1 MTQNISAPAVST
13 TQSGAPVTSDAHSQ
27 ATGADGAIILTD
39 HYLIEKLAQFNR
51 ERVPERV
58 VHAKGSAAHGYFEVT
73 QDVTQWCR
81 ADFLSEVGK
90 RTKTFLRFSTVAG
103 EQGSPDTW
111 RDPRGFALKHYTE
124 HGNYDMVGNN
134 TPVFFVR
141 DPLKFSDFIHS
152 QKRDPRSGLR
162 DETYMWDFWSLT
174 PESLHQVLWL
184 MGDRGVPK
192 SYRHMNGYSS
202 HTYRWVNAGGEAFW
216 VKYHYKVDQGIEF
229 FTQEEADE
237 MAGTDPDFHR
247 HDLFDAIEKG
257 DYPSWT
263 LKVQVMPEAEAA
275 GYHFN
280 PFDLTKVWPH
290 GDYPLHEVGRLV
302 LDRNP
307 DNFFAETEQAA
318 FEPGNMV
325 PGIEPSP
332 DKMLQNRL
340 ISYTDAHR
348 YRAGANYARLP
359 INCPL
364 HAANDTHSR
373 DGLGRPDGNHGGRP
387 NYAPNSFDD
396 PPADGTW
403 NESSFEVAG
412 EIGRYDYEQHYKDTD
427 SEQPAAHWNM
437 LDDGERERLV
447 GNIAGHLGEVTDE
460 GIRQR
465 SLAYL
470 SQASQELSDRV
481 SQEMEAP
488 SEVGSPTA

>member
-1 MTQNISAPAVST
+1 MTEQDGPRTDQHGTPAPDNDHSITVGPRGPILMQDRYMFEKM
-13 TQSGAPVTSDAHSQ
+13 QS
-27 ATGADGAIILTD
+27 
-39 HYLIEKLAQFNR
+39 FNR

-73 QDVTQWCR
+73 EDVTRWTK
-81 ADFLSEVGK
+81 ADFLSEIGK

-141 DPLKFSDFIHS
+141 DPIKFSDFIHS

-162 DETYMWDFWSLT
+162 DETYMWDFWSLS

-184 MGDRGVPK
+184 MGDRGVPRTF
-192 SYRHMNGYSS
+192 RHMNGYSS
-202 HTYRWVNAGGEAFW
+202 HTYRWVNDAGEGFW
-216 VKYHYKVDQGIEF
+216 VKYHYKTDQGIEF
-229 FTQEEADE
+229 LTGDEADE

-247 HDLFDAIEKG
+247 HDLFNAIEQG
-257 DYPSWT
+257 DHPSWT

-275 GYHFN
+275 DYRFN

-307 DNFFAETEQAA
+307 DNFFAETEQSA

-325 PGIEPSP
+325 AGIEPSP

-340 ISYTDAHR
+340 ISYADTHR
-348 YRAGANYARLP
+348 HRIGSNYARLP
-359 INCPL
+359 INCPM
-364 HAANDTHSR
+364 HPANDPQNR
-373 DGLGRPDGNHGGRP
+373 DGHMRADGNHADRP
-387 NYAPNSFDD
+387 NYSPNSFDD
-396 PPADGTW
+396 PSADGTW
-403 NESSFEVAG
+403 NESEVHYG
-412 EIGRYDYEQHYKDTD
+412 GPIGRFDYEQHYKDTD
-427 SEQPAAHWNM
+427 GEQPAAFWSM

-447 GNIAGHLGEVTDE
+447 GNIAGHLGEVNDE
-460 GIRQR
+460 GIRGR
-465 SLAYL
+465 SLEYL
-470 SQASQELSDRV
+470 ALASQDLSDRV
-481 SQEMEAP
+481 AEAMGAP